1 VCRDAAMHHQANR
14 SRAREISPTAFLLV
28 SLEASFGRTMSCG
41 PLASVSMLLLSL
53 VICLFTLR
61 DVQICERARSAGLT
75 LWAGSS
81 VDIGPSWI

>member
-1 VCRDAAMHHQANR
+1 
-14 SRAREISPTAFLLV
+14 
-28 SLEASFGRTMSCG
+28 
-41 PLASVSMLLLSL
+41 MLLLSL